1 MSCIPSGMSKKDHQS
16 RFFTMLAPG
25 SRRRHIARNLPFSAA
40 LRAGWW
46 LLLYICDNFKDNTFL
61 PPGTENFQM
70 VRKVNSKNFMSI
82 YEHKIPNEKMIGY
95 RNEIVDADIVRQGTF
110 VFSQSAWRNQNSCLL
125 IFKIIGIAFDSLYR
139 MLNAI
144 RFWLVSQFL

>member
-1 MSCIPSGMSKKDHQS
+1 MILCLASHPGCQKKIISQDFLQCLRQDPGAGIS
-16 RFFTMLAPG
+16 LEIYRFRRRIAPG
-25 SRRRHIARNLPFSAA
+25 DGSYCILVIIPFP
-40 LRAGWW
+40 
-46 LLLYICDNFKDNTFL
+46 

-70 VRKVNSKNFMSI
+70 VRKVISKNFMSI

-144 RFWLVSQFL
+144 RF